1 MPGEKVHFLYLW
13 SKSGLFSREN
23 IFKQKRVSR
32 CSFVLQYY
40 SAEEY
45 FTRIVGLPK
54 VFWMLQIYC
63 YLVMILQIFFS
74 YDAILL

>member
-1 MPGEKVHFLYLW
+1 MPGEKVHFYIYGVKVD
-13 SKSGLFSREN
+13 SFPEKN
-23 IFKQKRVSR
+23 IFKQKSVSR